1 MGKHEKSKTE
11 NDAKRLSPIFLV
23 DSAAET
29 VTGVERL
36 STWTGLPG
44 AATPG
49 RRRGASRMLPGAR
62 RPLER
67 TDEPRV
73 PVRPLGRPRALARP
87 GVHFPQRG
95 KERLAVRGG

>member
-11 NDAKRLSPIFLV
+11 NDAKRLSLILL
-23 DSAAET
+23 AEA
-29 VTGVERL
+29 VTAVERL

-73 PVRPLGRPRALARP
+73 PIRPLGRPRALARP

>member
-11 NDAKRLSPIFLV
+11 NDAKRLSLILL
-23 DSAAET
+23 AEA
-29 VTGVERL
+29 VTGVEWL